1 MKSQFPSLSFI
12 FLKLE
17 FKQLN
22 YPGIVLFSYGLLL
35 TKSLWVLLIIV
46 IKWLLVKIAK
56 ISRIYLDDT
65 TNIKIFAGIV

>member
-1 MKSQFPSLSFI
+1 MKIHFPSLSFI

-22 YPGIVLFSYGLLL
+22 YPGIILFSYGLLL

-46 IKWLLVKIAK
+46 IKLLLVKIARLF
-56 ISRIYLDDT
+56 RIYLNDD
-65 TNIKIFAGIV
+65 TNIKIFAGII